1 MTVTRS
7 GTLHGERGVEAGKA
21 QAHATVS
28 TASAPIFTPAALD
41 PRVPS
46 FLAGYPP
53 ELFSEKLHFSI
64 ELMHRYTLELASGL
78 LRSLGVIA
86 NLDSWCTPDDLCRI
100 LSFDP
105 KFCPLLR
112 WLMEAAVELGDL
124 TREPHQYGM
133 YKISGSTRPRSTALR
148 ERALA
153 VDPANAATLDLLEH
167 AAATYPLLA
176 RGEKTAEQLLFEP
189 QNIALWLAYFRND
202 NPTYAVNNWMG
213 ALAAAQRMASRSRF
227 SILEVGAGAGSGAEI
242 LLEVLSAR
250 GLATRIERY
259 VVTEPST
266 FFLRRAQRNL
276 TRRYPHLPLEFG
288 ALDINKPWQAQSPS
302 EAGFELVYGINVMH
316 VAHDLAYSLG
326 QARDS
331 IAADGWL
338 VMGECLSRY
347 KPIFPEFI
355 FQMLE
360 SFGTVRTDARFRPAP
375 GFLPPH
381 YWRRSLAHAGF
392 HVQQIEPDVE
402 RISELCPNFLS
413 GAVCG
418 QKKGPGFEGSTNR
431 TSWSD

>member
-1 MTVTRS
+1 MTTPSV
-7 GTLHGERGVEAGKA
+7 
-21 QAHATVS
+21 
-28 TASAPIFTPAALD
+28 PIFTPAVLD
-41 PRVPS
+41 PRISS

-86 NLDSWCTPDDLCRI
+86 KLDSWCTPDDLCRI
-100 LSFDP
+100 FSFDP
-105 KFCPLLR
+105 KFRPMLR

-124 TREPHQYGM
+124 TREPHEDGM
-133 YKISGSTRPRSTALR
+133 YRVSGSSRPRPTTLR
-148 ERALA
+148 ESALA
-153 VDPANAATLDLLEH
+153 IDPANAATLDLLDH
-167 AAATYPLLA
+167 AAAAYPLLA
-176 RGEKTAEQLLFEP
+176 WGEKTAEQLLFEP

-202 NPTYAVNNWMG
+202 NPTYAVNNWVG
-213 ALAAAQRMASRSRF
+213 ALAAARRMAGRSRF

-242 LLEVLSAR
+242 LLDVLSAR
-250 GLATRIERY
+250 GLAGRIERY

-276 TRRYPHLPLEFG
+276 TRRYPHLPLEFR
-288 ALDINKPWQAQSPS
+288 ALDINKPWQAQTSS
-302 EAGFELVYGINVMH
+302 EGHFELVYGINVMH
-316 VAHDLAYSLG
+316 VAYDLAYSLG
-326 QARDS
+326 QARES
-331 IAADGWL
+331 IASDGWL

-360 SFGTVRTDARFRPAP
+360 SFGSVRTDLGFRPAP

-381 YWRRSLAHAGF
+381 HWRRALAHAGF
-392 HVQQIEPDVE
+392 HVQQIQPDVE

-418 QKKGPGFEGSTNR
+418 QKKGPGFEGSTNK
-431 TSWSD
+431 TCWSGHE